1 MKKVL
6 IVDDNEASI
15 TLLLSVLGDRYDL
28 SVALSGE
35 EALESL
41 IEELPDLIVLDIVMD
56 GINGIDLCKRLKQ
69 DHVTAHIPIILLSAT
84 NNALSGK
91 AKEAGADALVGKPF
105 KVNNFISEIERLLG
119 EVAGVGNFK
128 KR

>member
-56 GINGIDLCKRLKQ
+56 GINGIDLCKRLKL

-105 KVNNFISEIERLLG
+105 KVNHFISEIERLLG
-119 EVAGVGNFK
+119 
-128 KR
+128 